1 MEDFIKNLH
10 DPTHLAIFFCVC
22 SFVTYAVTEIIKPF
36 ARKKI
41 KSKNIRSSVVRLLA
55 CLIGALAGYQISK
68 VSFGMWIGFSS
79 GATNA
84 TVIALLKSKLK
95 SMEDKIPTETNDT
108 DSDQT

>member
-1 MEDFIKNLH
+1 
-10 DPTHLAIFFCVC
+10 
-22 SFVTYAVTEIIKPF
+22 
-36 ARKKI
+36 
-41 KSKNIRSSVVRLLA
+41 
-55 CLIGALAGYQISK
+55 AGYQISK

-95 SMEDKIPTETNDT
+95 SMEDKIPTQTDDT